1 MIRACSVG
9 DLEPGT
15 SMTVD
20 VGGNRV
26 ALFRTESG
34 EFFATQDSCTHEQ
47 WSLGDEGEVE
57 GDEVVCPLHMA
68 RFDLRT
74 GSALC
79 FPATVGLIT
88 YPVDVDDNGD
98 VFISPEPGHG

>member
-1 MIRACSVG
+1 MIRACSRD

-15 SMTVD
+15 SMTVEIE
-20 VGGNRV
+20 GTPV
-26 ALFRTESG
+26 ALFRGESG

-57 GDEVVCPLHMA
+57 ADEVLCPLHLA

-74 GSALC
+74 GKALC
-79 FPATVGLIT
+79 LPATDALTT
-88 YPVDVDDNGD
+88 YPVHVDDNGD
-98 VFISPEPGHG
+98 VFISPAPNE